1 MVVNWTRFDPE
12 EFDFE
17 FNEEKLEVHG
27 ISVNEAAEVLWNGFR
42 PLQDKDYNDRY
53 LLLGRTD
60 GGRPL
65 ELVAVVLGKRKLRII
80 MGWRL

>member
-1 MVVNWTRFDPE
+1 VVNWTRFDPA

-17 FNEEKLEVHG
+17 FNEDKLAAHG
-27 ISVNEAAEVLWNGFR
+27 ITVEEAAEVLWNGFSPR
-42 PLQDKDYNDRY
+42 RDQHHENRY

-65 ELVAVVLGKRKLRII
+65 QLVAVALGKRRLRII
-80 MGWRL
+80 TGWSL

>member
-1 MVVNWTRFDPE
+1 VVNWTRFDPA

-17 FNEEKLEVHG
+17 FNEDKLAAHG
-27 ISVNEAAEVLWNGFR
+27 ITAHEAAEMLWNGFH
-42 PLQDKDYNDRY
+42 PLRDKDHDDRY

-65 ELVAVVLGKRKLRII
+65 KLVVLALGKRRLRII
-80 MGWRL
+80 TGWPL

>member
-1 MVVNWTRFDPE
+1 MVNWTRFDAA

-17 FNEEKLEVHG
+17 FNEEKLSAHG
-27 ISVNEAAEVLWNGFR
+27 VSLDEAAEVLWNGFL
-42 PLQDKDYNDRY
+42 PLRDKDYDDRY

-65 ELVAVVLGKRKLRII
+65 ELVVVVLGKKKLRII
-80 MGWRL
+80 TGWQI